1 MPQQF
6 GPLSYISSDQRTLF
20 HPQSNGFIE
29 DWNGQLK
36 HWLSKTRR
44 DKSLKSWLTHFHEC
58 VLTHNMNMSG
68 AKEMSPLNKFSDFLV
83 NLGKGEWGKC
93 YYAFFPISPEL
104 FFLFSPY
111 SMHWTQDQ
119 G

>member
-36 HWLSKTRR
+36 HWLSKTGR
-44 DKSLKSWLTHFHEC
+44 DIDMKGWLIHLHKCLFTLK
-58 VLTHNMNMSG
+58 M
-68 AKEMSPLNKFSDFLV
+68 
-83 NLGKGEWGKC
+83 KG
-93 YYAFFPISPEL
+93 
-104 FFLFSPY
+104 
-111 SMHWTQDQ
+111 Q
-119 G
+119 GRVPTR